1 MQKAQAVLAF
11 ALLAP
16 VVALAFETVDA
27 LPWPSEGRFPAYP
40 REISRPTDMWFHG
53 GLMRDD
59 NLLRLESGG
68 EADTVTRVGGG
79 FRHVQRVIGRQ
90 NLRVEARADYYRFE
104 QFDDLNHL
112 AYSGLAD
119 WRWEIGNE
127 LSGSILVGR
136 ERRLVDLGETRSPER
151 GMVTATRLS
160 ATGGY
165 LVTPSLRLRAGL
177 AGTTAERSGVE
188 NEETSATSLIGGVD
202 YVSPLGNTLGV
213 EARDTDGDARF
224 EVIAGAVDNDFRE
237 REIALVGT
245 YAIGPRLR
253 AEGRVGRTTRR
264 YGDIAD
270 RDFDGT
276 TWRLGAEW
284 LPGNKTRLALE
295 FYKEPRSVIDISSA
309 HVVLKGISFGP
320 SWAVTS
326 KLVVSARLLREQRT
340 FEGDPLI
347 ALAPDSPLREEDTRV
362 LRFGIGWEPLRHWQA
377 GLAVDRGERE
387 SNFVGGDYQFT
398 AVTANLAWRY

>member
-1 MQKAQAVLAF
+1 MKKAHAVLAS

-16 VVALAFETVDA
+16 AVALAFETVDT
-27 LPWPSEGRFPAYP
+27 LPWPSDGRFPAYP
-40 REISRPTDMWFHG
+40 RESTRPTDLWFHA

-59 NLLRLESGG
+59 NLLRLDAGG
-68 EADTVTRVGGG
+68 EADTVTRLGGG

-90 NLRVEARADYYRFE
+90 NLRVEARADYYRFD
-104 QFDDLNHL
+104 QFDHLNHL
-112 AYSGLAD
+112 AWAGLAD
-119 WRWEIGNE
+119 WRWEIGND
-127 LSGSILVGR
+127 LSGSIALGR
-136 ERRLVDLGETRSPER
+136 ERRLIDLSESSALGVRS
-151 GMVTATRLS
+151 MVTATRLS

-177 AGTTAERSGVE
+177 AGATAERTGVE
-188 NEETSATSLIGGVD
+188 DEETRATSVTGGVD

-213 EARDTDGDARF
+213 EARGTQGEGRF
-224 EVIAGAVDNDFRE
+224 EEIVGTLDNDFRE
-237 REIALVGT
+237 REIALVGS

-253 AEGRVGRTTRR
+253 AEGRLGRTTRR

-270 RDFDGT
+270 RDFEGT

-284 LPGNKTRLALE
+284 LPGNKTRLSLE
-295 FYKEPRSVIDISSA
+295 LYKEPRSIIDISSA
-309 HVVLKGISFGP
+309 HVVLEGVSFGP

-326 KLVVSARLLREQRT
+326 KLVVSARLLSEQRT
-340 FEGDPLI
+340 FEGDPLV
-347 ALAPDSPLREEDTRV
+347 AVADAPLRDERTRV

-377 GLAVDRGERE
+377 GFAVDRGQRE
-387 SNFVGGDYQFT
+387 ANFAGRDYQFT

>member
-1 MQKAQAVLAF
+1 MQKAQAVLAS

-16 VVALAFETVDA
+16 ALALAFETVDT
-27 LPWPSEGRFPAYP
+27 LPWPSDGRFPAYP
-40 REISRPTDMWFHG
+40 RETARPTDLWLHG

-59 NLLRLESGG
+59 NLLRLETGG
-68 EADTVTRVGGG
+68 EADTVTRFGGG
-79 FRHVQRVIGRQ
+79 FRHAQRVIGRQ
-90 NLRVEARADYYRFE
+90 NLRVEARADYYRFDR
-104 QFDDLNHL
+104 FDDLSHL

-119 WRWEIGNE
+119 WRWEIGND
-127 LSGSILVGR
+127 LSGSIALGR
-136 ERRLVDLGETRSPER
+136 ERRLADLGETRSPER
-151 GMVTATRLS
+151 SMVTATRLS

-177 AGTTAERSGVE
+177 AGTAAERSGADDD
-188 NEETSATSLIGGVD
+188 ETRATSITGAVD
-202 YVSPLGNTLGV
+202 YVSPLGNTIGV
-213 EARDTDGDARF
+213 EARGTQGEARF
-224 EVIAGAVDNDFRE
+224 DEAVGIVDNDFRE
-237 REIALVGT
+237 REIALVGS
-245 YAIGPRLR
+245 YAIGPRVR
-253 AEGRVGRTTRR
+253 AEGRFGRTTRR

-270 RDFDGT
+270 RDFEGN

-295 FYKEPRSVIDISSA
+295 LYKEPRSIIDISSA

-326 KLVVSARLLREQRT
+326 KLVLSARLLREQRT

-347 ALAPDSPLREEDTRV
+347 ALAADTPLRDETTRI

-377 GLAVDRGERE
+377 GLAIDRGERE
-387 SNFVGGDYQFT
+387 ANLAGRDYQYT
-398 AVTANLAWRY
+398 AVTADLAWRY